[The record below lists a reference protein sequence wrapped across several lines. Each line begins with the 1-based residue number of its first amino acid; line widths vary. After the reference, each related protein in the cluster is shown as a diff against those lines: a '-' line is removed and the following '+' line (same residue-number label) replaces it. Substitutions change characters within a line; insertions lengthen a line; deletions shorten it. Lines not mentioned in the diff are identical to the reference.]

1 MFKNENLITD
11 LLVSDEPFISNLPV
25 ESRLLL
31 IKAATD
37 LGVMKWFKIG
47 PISNDKN
54 DKIEEWDVD
63 KIIMVEMSFYGPK
76 ETDTENQFLSVV
88 NSNVIKCSKNNENSD
103 NECSSD
109 EEDLRLVVE
118 NEKFTITESLVI
130 GMYND
135 LFR

>member
-1 MFKNENLITD
+1 MITD
-11 LLVSDEPFISNLPV
+11 LLVSDEPIISNLPV
-25 ESRLLL
+25 ESRFLL

-37 LGVMKWFKIG
+37 LGVMKWLKIG
-47 PISNDKN
+47 PISNDEN
-54 DKIEEWDVD
+54 DDKIEEWDVD

-88 NSNVIKCSKNNENSD
+88 NTSVIKCSKNNENSD
-103 NECSSD
+103 NESSSD

>member
-1 MFKNENLITD
+1 MFKIDNLITD

-31 IKAATD
+31 IKAVTD
-37 LGVMKWFKIG
+37 LGVMKWLKIG
-47 PISNDKN
+47 PISNDTN

-76 ETDTENQFLSVV
+76 ETDTENQFLRVV
-88 NSNVIKCSKNNENSD
+88 NTSVIKCSKNNENSD
-103 NECSSD
+103 NESSSD
-109 EEDLRLVVE
+109 DEDLRLVVE

>member
-1 MFKNENLITD
+1 MFKIDNLITD

-31 IKAATD
+31 IKAVTD
-37 LGVMKWFKIG
+37 LGAMKWLKIG

-54 DKIEEWDVD
+54 DKIEDWDVD

-76 ETDTENQFLSVV
+76 ETDTENQFLRVV
-88 NSNVIKCSKNNENSD
+88 NTGVIKCSKNNENSD
-103 NECSSD
+103 NESSD

-118 NEKFTITESLVI
+118 HEKFTITESLVI